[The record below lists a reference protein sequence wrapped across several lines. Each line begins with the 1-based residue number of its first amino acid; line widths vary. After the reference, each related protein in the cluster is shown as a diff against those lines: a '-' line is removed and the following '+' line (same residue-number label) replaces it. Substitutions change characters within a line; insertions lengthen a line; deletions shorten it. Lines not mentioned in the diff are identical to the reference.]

1 MALSDVDVNTPVPVF
16 DPAPARLDAALAAL
30 PRLHAEANANFA
42 LARFLSRS
50 PQASLIL
57 MLSGSAMVLA
67 SSLAGGGSLRADFA
81 WSVLVLMGVIAMTR
95 NFIRGFA
102 RSLRRVPLQE
112 AASDLRALLLYTGG
126 AWGMGAFLVMP
137 IAPAAWAAFS
147 FAIGPAIAIS
157 LSLRDSR
164 GVACFTWPA
173 VLATA
178 AAAIQ
183 GDWPYAPALVAAL
196 ALAGTGISSLAALQ
210 KKKDPA

>member
-1 MALSDVDVNTPVPVF
+1 MALTDVNMPAPAF

-30 PRLHAEANANFA
+30 PRLHAEAGTNFA

-57 MLSGSAMVLA
+57 MLSGTTMLLA
-67 SSLAGGGSLRADFA
+67 SSAAGGGSLRADFA

-102 RSLRRVPLQE
+102 RSLRRVPLEE

-126 AWGMGAFLVMP
+126 AWGAGAFLVMP
-137 IAPAAWAAFS
+137 TAPAPWAAFL
-147 FAIGPAIAIS
+147 FVAAPASAIS
-157 LSLRDSR
+157 LSLRDAR

-173 VLATA
+173 VLVTG

-183 GDWPYAPALVAAL
+183 GDWPYALPLTAALVGCGA
-196 ALAGTGISSLAALQ
+196 GISSLAALQ
-210 KKKDPA
+210 QKKSPA

>member
-1 MALSDVDVNTPVPVF
+1 MALTDVNTPDPVF
-16 DPAPARLDAALAAL
+16 DPAPARFDAALAAL
-30 PRLHAEANANFA
+30 PRLHAEANTNFA

-57 MLSGSAMVLA
+57 MLAGSAMVLA

-102 RSLRRVPLQE
+102 RSLRRVPLEE

-137 IAPAAWAAFS
+137 TAPAPWAALL
-147 FAIGPAIAIS
+147 FAAAPAFAIS
-157 LSLRDSR
+157 LSLRDTK
-164 GVACFTWPA
+164 GVACFTWP
-173 VLATA
+173 VLLATA

-183 GDWPYAPALVAAL
+183 GDWPYALPLTAAL
-196 ALAGTGISSLAALQ
+196 IGCGAGISSLALQ
-210 KKKDPA
+210 QKKDPA

>member
-1 MALSDVDVNTPVPVF
+1 MSLSDVNTPAPAF
-16 DPAPARLDAALAAL
+16 DPVPPRFDAALAAL

-57 MLSGSAMVLA
+57 MLSGTAMLLAASA
-67 SSLAGGGSLRADFA
+67 AGGGSLRANFA

-102 RSLRRVPLQE
+102 RSLRRVPLEE

-126 AWGMGAFLVMP
+126 AWGAGAFLVMP
-137 IAPAAWAAFS
+137 TAPAASAAFS
-147 FAIGPAIAIS
+147 FVMGPAIAIS

-164 GVACFTWPA
+164 GIACFIWPA
-173 VLATA
+173 VLATS

-196 ALAGTGISSLAALQ
+196 VAAGAGLASLAALQ
-210 KKKDPA
+210 QKKDPA